1 MRPTAP
7 ALSSDALRAAQA
19 QSAPFYSLSMA
30 YLVFLFG
37 GTIAE
42 AQQIVQRDDF
52 PRPVWFRGS
61 VGLDRCQGGDV
72 GQPAT

>member
-1 MRPTAP
+1 MTRPTAP

-30 YLVFLFG
+30 DLVFLFG

-42 AQQIVQRDDF
+42 AQAIVTTPGF
-52 PRPVWFRGS
+52 PLR
-61 VGLDRCQGGDV
+61 
-72 GQPAT
+72 